1 MQVKTTRA
9 MMMSAALAVASVGT
23 LIGPIASPAIAQE
36 QTVDQS
42 PLETRAADVVALIEG
57 EGNAE
62 DVFSDAFLAQVS
74 AETFAQ
80 ISQQLTAQLG
90 PIVGVESVEQTGENK
105 AQITLRFEKA
115 TAAGPMTLSTSEPYK
130 IEGLLLNDIRPVA
143 SDADEISADMS
154 ALPGSAAA
162 WFGPLDGDP
171 LFTYGDP
178 ARQYALGSAFKLY
191 VLAALSRAVSEGRL
205 SWDQVVPLDAK
216 SFPSGIMQKWP
227 DGAPVTLQ
235 TAATLMISISD
246 NTATDLVLKTVGR
259 DAVEAEM
266 RASGHA
272 DLGKT
277 LPFLTTREMFVIK
290 ASDLGETY
298 AAASEA
304 ERRAMLASLDLDA
317 IDEDRMLETFTSG
330 TPVLIED
337 IEWFASMADER
348 ALMRVLAALPDDT
361 ARRIM
366 TVNPVFDEKETANWE
381 YVGYKGGSEP
391 GVLNMSWLLRDHAGR
406 WYMLAISQMDPASE
420 VDTSALLL
428 MAKRIL
434 ALGD

>member
-9 MMMSAALAVASVGT
+9 IMMGATLALANLAAA
-23 LIGPIASPAIAQE
+23 IGPMAYPAMAQE
-36 QTVDQS
+36 QTAENS
-42 PLETRAADVVALIEG
+42 PLDARAADVVGLIKG
-57 EGNAE
+57 EGDAAS
-62 DVFSDAFLAQVS
+62 VFSDAFLAQVS
-74 AETFAQ
+74 AEKFAE

-90 PIVGVESVEQTGENK
+90 PIVGVESVEPTGAYK
-105 AQITLRFEKA
+105 AQITLRFESA
-115 TAAGPMTLSTSEPYK
+115 LAAGPMTLSATEPYK

-143 SDADEISADMS
+143 TGKDSVSTDMD
-154 ALPGSAAA
+154 ALPGSKAA

-171 LFTYGDP
+171 IFTYGDASQP
-178 ARQYALGSAFKLY
+178 FALGSTFKLY
-191 VLAALSRAVSEGRL
+191 VLAALARAVDEGRL
-205 SWDQVVPLDAK
+205 SWDDVVTLDAK
-216 SFPSGIMQKWP
+216 SFPSGIMQSWP
-227 DGAPVTLQ
+227 DGSPVTLH

-246 NTATDLVLKTVGR
+246 NTATDLVLHTVGR

-266 RASGHA
+266 RASGNAHLA
-272 DLGKT
+272 KT
-277 LPFLTTREMFVIK
+277 LPFLSTREMFVIK

-304 ERRAMLASLDLDA
+304 ERRAMLASLDLDS
-317 IDEDRMLETFTSG
+317 IDEDRFLETFTSG

>member
-9 MMMSAALAVASVGT
+9 IMMGATLALANLAAA
-23 LIGPIASPAIAQE
+23 IGPMAYPAMAQE
-36 QTVDQS
+36 QTAENS
-42 PLETRAADVVALIEG
+42 PLDARAADVVGLIKG
-57 EGNAE
+57 EGDAAS
-62 DVFSDAFLAQVS
+62 VFSDAFLAQVS
-74 AETFAQ
+74 AEKFAE

-90 PIVGVESVEQTGENK
+90 PIVGVESVEPTGAYK
-105 AQITLRFEKA
+105 AQITLRFESA
-115 TAAGPMTLSTSEPYK
+115 LAAGPMTLSATEPYK

-143 SDADEISADMS
+143 TGKDSVSTDMD
-154 ALPGSAAA
+154 ALPGSKAA

-171 LFTYGDP
+171 IFTYGDASQP
-178 ARQYALGSAFKLY
+178 FALGSTFKLY
-191 VLAALSRAVSEGRL
+191 VLAALARAVDEGRL
-205 SWDQVVPLDAK
+205 SWDDVVTLDAK
-216 SFPSGIMQKWP
+216 SFPSGIMQSWP
-227 DGAPVTLQ
+227 DGSPVTLH

-246 NTATDLVLKTVGR
+246 NTATDLVLHTVGR

-266 RASGHA
+266 RASGNAHLA
-272 DLGKT
+272 KT
-277 LPFLTTREMFVIK
+277 LPFLSTREMFVIK

-304 ERRAMLASLDLDA
+304 ERRAMLASLDLDS
-317 IDEDRMLETFTSG
+317 IDEDRFLETFTSG

-361 ARRIM
+361 ARQIM
-366 TVNPVFDEKETANWE
+366 TVNPVFDEKETADWD

-420 VDTSALLL
+420 VDTTGLLL

-434 ALGD
+434 ALAD

>member
-9 MMMSAALAVASVGT
+9 MMMSAALAVAGVGT
-23 LIGPIASPAIAQE
+23 LIGPLTSPAIAQE
-36 QTVDQS
+36 QTVEQS

-115 TAAGPMTLSTSEPYK
+115 TAAGPMTLSASEPYK

-143 SDADEISADMS
+143 SDADDISADLS

-298 AAASEA
+298 AAAS
-304 ERRAMLASLDLDA
+304 
-317 IDEDRMLETFTSG
+317 
-330 TPVLIED
+330 
-337 IEWFASMADER
+337 
-348 ALMRVLAALPDDT
+348 
-361 ARRIM
+361 
-366 TVNPVFDEKETANWE
+366 
-381 YVGYKGGSEP
+381 
-391 GVLNMSWLLRDHAGR
+391 
-406 WYMLAISQMDPASE
+406 
-420 VDTSALLL
+420 
-428 MAKRIL
+428 
-434 ALGD
+434 

>member
-9 MMMSAALAVASVGT
+9 IMMGATLALANLAAA
-23 LIGPIASPAIAQE
+23 IGPMAYPAMAQE
-36 QTVDQS
+36 QTAENS
-42 PLETRAADVVALIEG
+42 PLDARAADVVGLIKG
-57 EGNAE
+57 EGDAAS
-62 DVFSDAFLAQVS
+62 VFSDAFLAQVS
-74 AETFAQ
+74 AEKFAE

-90 PIVGVESVEQTGENK
+90 PIVGVESVEPTGAYK
-105 AQITLRFEKA
+105 AQITLRFESA
-115 TAAGPMTLSTSEPYK
+115 LAAGPMTLSATEPYK

-143 SDADEISADMS
+143 TGKDSVSTDMD
-154 ALPGSAAA
+154 ALPGSKAA

-171 LFTYGDP
+171 IFTYGDASQP
-178 ARQYALGSAFKLY
+178 FALGSTFKLY
-191 VLAALSRAVSEGRL
+191 VLAALARAVDEGRL
-205 SWDQVVPLDAK
+205 SWDDVVTLDAK
-216 SFPSGIMQKWP
+216 SFPSGIMQSWP
-227 DGAPVTLQ
+227 DGSPVTLH

-246 NTATDLVLKTVGR
+246 NTATDLVLHTVGR

-266 RASGHA
+266 RASGNAHLA
-272 DLGKT
+272 KT
-277 LPFLTTREMFVIK
+277 LPFLSTREMFVIK

-304 ERRAMLASLDLDA
+304 ERRAMLASLDLDS
-317 IDEDRMLETFTSG
+317 IDEDRFLETFTSG

-420 VDTSALLL
+420 VDTSTLLL

-434 ALGD
+434 ALAD